1 MYILIAMGKEED
13 MQRQE
18 KNKGLK
24 NICVTG
30 QIWLQVNI
38 DLTLIDSYLLT
49 MAFLMQAFFSVFIS
63 VEFWQG
69 VFTSLS
75 LYF

>member
-1 MYILIAMGKEED
+1 MYIFIAKGKEED

-24 NICVTG
+24 NIHVTG

-38 DLTLIDSYLLT
+38 DLT
-49 MAFLMQAFFSVFIS
+49 
-63 VEFWQG
+63 
-69 VFTSLS
+69 
-75 LYF
+75 

>member
-1 MYILIAMGKEED
+1 

-24 NICVTG
+24 NIRVTG
-30 QIWLQVNI
+30 LQVNI
-38 DLTLIDSYLLT
+38 DLTLIDSYLLR
-49 MAFLMQAFFSVFIS
+49 MAFFMQAFFSVFIS

-75 LYF
+75 SYF

>member
-1 MYILIAMGKEED
+1 MYILIAKGKEED

-24 NICVTG
+24 NIHVTG

-38 DLTLIDSYLLT
+38 DLT
-49 MAFLMQAFFSVFIS
+49 
-63 VEFWQG
+63 
-69 VFTSLS
+69 
-75 LYF
+75 